1 MEYKSNIIKI
11 GNKEVMT
18 SGNKEVMNIETIT
31 NDDTRDVSIRI
42 VDFLINNEFIEYK
55 EGNYPF
61 EIQDLI
67 HEEINN
73 LINISEQNEQVIIE
87 SKINK
92 L

>member
-1 MEYKSNIIKI
+1 MQN
-11 GNKEVMT
+11 T
-18 SGNKEVMNIETIT
+18 IEAVT

-42 VDFLINNEFIEYK
+42 VDFLIDNEFIEYE

-61 EIQDLI
+61 EIQDII
-67 HEEINN
+67 HDEIND
-73 LINISEQNEQVIIE
+73 LLNISEENEKVIIE

>member
-1 MEYKSNIIKI
+1 MQNIT
-11 GNKEVMT
+11 EV
-18 SGNKEVMNIETIT
+18 VT

-42 VDFLINNEFIEYK
+42 VDFLIDNEFIKYE

-61 EIQDLI
+61 EIQDII
-67 HEEINN
+67 HDEIND
-73 LINISEQNEQVIIE
+73 LLNISEQNEEIIIE

>member
-1 MEYKSNIIKI
+1 MQNIT
-11 GNKEVMT
+11 EV
-18 SGNKEVMNIETIT
+18 VT

-42 VDFLINNEFIEYK
+42 VDFLIDNEFIEYE

-61 EIQDLI
+61 EIQDII
-67 HEEINN
+67 HDEIND
-73 LINISEQNEQVIIE
+73 LLNISEQNEEIIIE

>member
-11 GNKEVMT
+11 GNKELMT
-18 SGNKEVMNIETIT
+18 SGNREVMNIETIT

-42 VDFLINNEFIEYK
+42 VDFLINNEFIKYK

-61 EIQDLI
+61 EIQDEI

-73 LINISEQNEQVIIE
+73 LI
-87 SKINK
+87 K
-92 L
+92 

>member
-1 MEYKSNIIKI
+1 MQNII
-11 GNKEVMT
+11 EV
-18 SGNKEVMNIETIT
+18 VT

-42 VDFLINNEFIEYK
+42 VDFLINNKFIEYK
-55 EGNYPF
+55 EGDYPF
-61 EIQDLI
+61 EIQDVI

-73 LINISEQNEQVIIE
+73 LVNISEQNEEIIIE

>member
-1 MEYKSNIIKI
+1 MQNTI
-11 GNKEVMT
+11 EV
-18 SGNKEVMNIETIT
+18 VT

-42 VDFLINNEFIEYK
+42 VDFLIENEFIEYE

-61 EIQDLI
+61 EIQDII
-67 HEEINN
+67 HDEIND
-73 LINISEQNEQVIIE
+73 LLNISEENEKVISE

>member
-1 MEYKSNIIKI
+1 MQNIT
-11 GNKEVMT
+11 EV
-18 SGNKEVMNIETIT
+18 VT

-42 VDFLINNEFIEYK
+42 VDFLINNEFIKYE

-61 EIQDLI
+61 EIQDII
-67 HEEINN
+67 HDEIND
-73 LINISEQNEQVIIE
+73 LLNISEQNEEIIIE

>member
-1 MEYKSNIIKI
+1 MQNIT
-11 GNKEVMT
+11 EV
-18 SGNKEVMNIETIT
+18 VT

-42 VDFLINNEFIEYK
+42 VDFLINNEFIEYE

-61 EIQDLI
+61 EIQDII
-67 HEEINN
+67 HDEIND
-73 LINISEQNEQVIIE
+73 LLNISEQNEEIIIE

>member
-1 MEYKSNIIKI
+1 MQNTI
-11 GNKEVMT
+11 EV
-18 SGNKEVMNIETIT
+18 VT

-42 VDFLINNEFIEYK
+42 VDFLINNEFIEYE

-61 EIQDLI
+61 EIQDII
-67 HEEINN
+67 HDEIND
-73 LINISEQNEQVIIE
+73 LLNISEENEEIIIE

>member
-1 MEYKSNIIKI
+1 MQNIT
-11 GNKEVMT
+11 EV
-18 SGNKEVMNIETIT
+18 VT

-42 VDFLINNEFIEYK
+42 VGFLINNEFIKYE

-61 EIQDLI
+61 EIQDII
-67 HEEINN
+67 HDEIND
-73 LINISEQNEQVIIE
+73 LLNISEQNEEIIIE

>member
-1 MEYKSNIIKI
+1 MQNII
-11 GNKEVMT
+11 EV
-18 SGNKEVMNIETIT
+18 VT

-42 VDFLINNEFIEYK
+42 VDFLIDNEFIKYE

-61 EIQDLI
+61 EIQDII
-67 HEEINN
+67 HDEIND
-73 LINISEQNEQVIIE
+73 LLNISEQNEEIIIE

>member
-1 MEYKSNIIKI
+1 MQNII
-11 GNKEVMT
+11 EV
-18 SGNKEVMNIETIT
+18 VT

-42 VDFLINNEFIEYK
+42 VDFLINNEFIKYE

-61 EIQDLI
+61 EIQDII
-67 HEEINN
+67 HDEIND
-73 LINISEQNEQVIIE
+73 LLNISEQNEEIIIE

>member
-1 MEYKSNIIKI
+1 MQNTI
-11 GNKEVMT
+11 EV
-18 SGNKEVMNIETIT
+18 VT

-42 VDFLINNEFIEYK
+42 VDFLINNEFIEYE

-61 EIQDLI
+61 EIQDII
-67 HEEINN
+67 HDEIND
-73 LINISEQNEQVIIE
+73 LLNISEQNEEIIIE

>member
-1 MEYKSNIIKI
+1 MQNTI
-11 GNKEVMT
+11 EV
-18 SGNKEVMNIETIT
+18 VT

-42 VDFLINNEFIEYK
+42 VDFLIDNEFIEYE

-61 EIQDLI
+61 EIQDII
-67 HEEINN
+67 HDEIND
-73 LINISEQNEQVIIE
+73 LLNISEQNEEIIIE

>member
-1 MEYKSNIIKI
+1 MQN
-11 GNKEVMT
+11 T
-18 SGNKEVMNIETIT
+18 IEAVT

-42 VDFLINNEFIEYK
+42 VDFLIENEFIEYE

-61 EIQDLI
+61 EIQDII
-67 HEEINN
+67 HDEIND
-73 LINISEQNEQVIIE
+73 LLNISEENEKVIIE

>member
-1 MEYKSNIIKI
+1 MQNIT
-11 GNKEVMT
+11 EV
-18 SGNKEVMNIETIT
+18 VT

-42 VDFLINNEFIEYK
+42 VDFLIDNEFIKYE

-61 EIQDLI
+61 VIQDII
-67 HEEINN
+67 HDEIND
-73 LINISEQNEQVIIE
+73 LLNISEQNEEIIIE